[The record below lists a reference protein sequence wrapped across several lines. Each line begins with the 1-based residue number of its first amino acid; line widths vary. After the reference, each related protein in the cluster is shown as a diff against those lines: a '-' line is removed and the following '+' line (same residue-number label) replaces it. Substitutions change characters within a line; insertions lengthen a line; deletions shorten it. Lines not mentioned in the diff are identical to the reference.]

1 MSSQMI
7 RIWQEIFLLYKIG
20 GMQMNIYKY
29 AMKME
34 KDSENYYSE
43 LANKTDDAGL
53 QNILKMLAS
62 DEVKHYNIIEKMMKT
77 DTSAEFA
84 ETGILRNAKDIFIK
98 IKRKNIVFNF
108 DLPQA
113 DFYRKAQEF
122 EEKSYKFYLEMSDKV
137 EIKAQKKIFLKLAE
151 EEKKHMF
158 LLENLVE
165 FVSRPETWIE
175 DAEFNHLDDY

>member
-1 MSSQMI
+1 
-7 RIWQEIFLLYKIG
+7 
-20 GMQMNIYKY
+20 MNIYKY

-34 KDSENYYSE
+34 KDSENYYNE
-43 LANKTDDAGL
+43 LANKTDDTGL
-53 QNILKMLAS
+53 QNILKMLAN

-77 DTSAEFA
+77 DASAELA
-84 ETGILRNAKDIFIK
+84 ETGILENAKNIFIK
-98 IKRKNIVFNF
+98 IKGKNIVFNF
-108 DLPQA
+108 GLSQV

-137 EIKAQKKIFLKLAE
+137 EIKSQKKIFLKLAG

-175 DAEFNHLDDY
+175 NAEFNHLDDY

>member
-1 MSSQMI
+1 
-7 RIWQEIFLLYKIG
+7 
-20 GMQMNIYKY
+20 MQMNIYKY

-34 KDSENYYSE
+34 KEGENYYSE
-43 LANKTDDAGL
+43 LVTKTDDVGL
-53 QNILKMLAS
+53 QNILRMLAN
-62 DEVKHYNIIEKMMKT
+62 DEVKHYYIIEQMIKT
-77 DTSAEFA
+77 DVSAELA
-84 ETGILRNAKDIFIK
+84 ETGILKNAKNIFIK
-98 IKRKNIVFNF
+98 IKGKNLVFDF
-108 DLPQA
+108 DLLQV

-137 EIKAQKKIFLKLAE
+137 EIESQRKIFLKLAG

-175 DAEFNHLDDY
+175 NAEFNHLDDY